1 VPVLTEAVPV
11 LTEALPVL
19 TEGGADEAAPV
30 ALALVLADASGE
42 FCAGSLVPVG
52 VIDTLLE
59 VPAAGW
65 SDVRACVRNGII
77 A

>member
-1 VPVLTEAVPV
+1 VPVLTEA
-11 LTEALPVL
+11 
-19 TEGGADEAAPV
+19 EGGADEAAPV

-42 FCAGSLVPVG
+42 FCAGPLVPVG

-59 VPAAGW
+59 VAAAGW

>member
-1 VPVLTEAVPV
+1 VPVLTEAV
-11 LTEALPVL
+11 LVL

-42 FCAGSLVPVG
+42 FCAGPLVPVG

>member
-19 TEGGADEAAPV
+19 TEAGADEAAPV

-42 FCAGSLVPVG
+42 FCAGPLVPVG

>member
-1 VPVLTEAVPV
+1 VLIEA
-11 LTEALPVL
+11 
-19 TEGGADEAAPV
+19 EGGADEAAPV

-42 FCAGSLVPVG
+42 FCAGLPGPVR

-59 VPAAGW
+59 VPAVGGPGA
-65 SDVRACVRNGII
+65 RACVRNGII

>member
-1 VPVLTEAVPV
+1 MLTEA
-11 LTEALPVL
+11 
-19 TEGGADEAAPV
+19 EGGADEAAPV

-42 FCAGSLVPVG
+42 FCAGPPGPVG

-59 VPAAGW
+59 VPAAGGPGA
-65 SDVRACVRNGII
+65 RACVRNGII